1 LYNEKM
7 EAKKFCT
14 NCQSHKVFSEGKYI
28 ISKSKAKVTV
38 WKCRDCLT
46 KINRLIT
53 DDHRKI

>member
-1 LYNEKM
+1 MKKM

-14 NCQSHKVFSEGKYI
+14 NCQSHKIFSEGKYI

-53 DDHRKI
+53 EDHRKI